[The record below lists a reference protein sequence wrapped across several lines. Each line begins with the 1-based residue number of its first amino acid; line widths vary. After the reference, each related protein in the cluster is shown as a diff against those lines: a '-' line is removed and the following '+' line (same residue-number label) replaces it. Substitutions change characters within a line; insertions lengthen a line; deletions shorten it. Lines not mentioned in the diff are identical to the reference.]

1 MVKRNKKTVKVFGA
15 ASFLNDVGSDMI
27 APIWPLFV
35 ISLGADM
42 RILGLIDGLG
52 EAIVSISQ
60 AASGYVS
67 DRLRRR
73 KVFVWTGYLMGS
85 LSRVGYS
92 LAPSW
97 IYLIPLKALDRVGKI
112 RGAPRDAIIADSAK
126 TRDRGETFGYLR
138 MMDHA
143 GAFTGVL
150 VTMALIGFLELRE
163 ILLLAAIPSIA
174 SALLIYRFIKEKKG
188 EGIYKG
194 ITLGN
199 LSPNFRL
206 MLLTGSIFALASFSY
221 SFLIVYASRS
231 GVDAV
236 YVPALYLLFTLFASL
251 SSIPFGKLADKVGR
265 RVSMQVSYLLFAC
278 MCLTAL
284 IDSLAAV
291 ILVFL
296 LYGLHRGS
304 LETVQK
310 TFISELS
317 DERYRASTLGAYQM
331 ITGLLAL
338 PASLIAGVLW
348 ETISWQTPF
357 IFAGSLALISAL
369 VVRLVRETL
378 N

>member
-1 MVKRNKKTVKVFGA
+1 MVKGNKKTVKVFGV

-35 ISLGADM
+35 LSLGADM
-42 RILGLIDGLG
+42 RILGLIDGVG

-73 KVFVWTGYLMGS
+73 KIFVWTGYLMGS
-85 LSRVGYS
+85 LSRIGYAI
-92 LAPSW
+92 APTW
-97 IYLIPLKALDRVGKI
+97 IYLIPLKALDRLGKM
-112 RGAPRDAIIADSAK
+112 RGAPRDALIADSTK
-126 TRDRGETFGYLR
+126 KRERGESFGYLR

-150 VTMALIGFLELRE
+150 ATMALIGFLELRD

-174 SALLIYRFIKEKKG
+174 SALIIYLFIKEKKG
-188 EGIYKG
+188 EGIYQG
-194 ITLGN
+194 ISLSN
-199 LSPNFRL
+199 LSGSFRL
-206 MLLTGSIFALASFSY
+206 MLLAGSTFALASFSY

-231 GVDAV
+231 GIEAV

-251 SSIPFGKLADKVGR
+251 SSIPFGKLADKIGR
-265 RVSMQVSYLLFAC
+265 KKSMQISYLLFTC

-284 IDSLAAV
+284 AGSQAAAV
-291 ILVFL
+291 AVFL
-296 LYGLHRGS
+296 LYGLHRGA

-317 DERYRASTLGAYQM
+317 DEKYRASTLGAYQM
-331 ITGLLAL
+331 VTGLLAL

-369 VVRLVRETL
+369 VVHWVRETL
-378 N
+378 G